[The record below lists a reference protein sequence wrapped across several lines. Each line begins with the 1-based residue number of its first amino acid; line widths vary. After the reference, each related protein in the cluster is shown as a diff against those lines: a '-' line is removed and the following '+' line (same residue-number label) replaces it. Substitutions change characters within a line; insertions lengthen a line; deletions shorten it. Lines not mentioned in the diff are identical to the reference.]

1 MPLGL
6 SKAALLGA
14 SGSGGGY
21 EHWFGL
27 FSSNSNYYASG
38 TGNGL
43 ALDSSDNIG
52 LVYQANGSPDGS
64 LTSSTYPF
72 NAIIDKTGILKWAK
86 ALGPTSGQVITPN
99 YPVSC
104 GFKDTTNG
112 KFYVASGMPAGGQF
126 GSNSP
131 SFSTNSPSIFVD
143 INDGTGA
150 INADHCVYEDSN
162 SDQTLQP
169 VACTETHAISGTTY
183 LYSNYKNNNPTGATD
198 SAVGMFRQ
206 ELNSSGGFTGTPTRY
221 GKYISSI
228 GQNIYNAGNQAIDF
242 GLDSGSARFACTGYA
257 YISDGYG
264 ARFIPYLLM
273 FDEDGGNFSHASPYV
288 NVAGKSGY
296 GYGVYVDGSHNAYL
310 LTGSHDPTT
319 VITPAVVHKYNS
331 SAVHQSHKG
340 YRADGTGFSY
350 FAYGAEDSSG
360 NLYFAGGFNM
370 NHDSVDNTTRA
381 TLIKFN
387 SSLVPQWYRAIDV
400 EPADASSS
408 RYSATAGL
416 KINSDGNICWS
427 FVTGNAAY
435 TVGGVAVLPAD
446 GSGTG
451 TYSIDGHTLDY
462 IDISSKVTDVSSNFS
477 FSNLS
482 RFSTYANTLA
492 SLDTLTP
499 EQNGGSNV
507 PASITAVEV

>member
-27 FSSNSNYYASG
+27 FSSNSNYYVNG
-38 TGNGL
+38 VGNGL

-52 LVYQANGSPDGS
+52 LVWQGQVSPDGS

-72 NAIIDKTGILKWAK
+72 NAVIDKTGILQWAK

-112 KFYVASGMPAGGQF
+112 KFYIAAGMPAGGQF

-131 SFSTNSPSIFVD
+131 NFSTNLPSIFVD
-143 INDGTGA
+143 INDATGA

-162 SDQTLQP
+162 SAQTLQP
-169 VACTETHAISGTTY
+169 VACPETHAISGTTY

-221 GKYISSI
+221 GKYIPSI

-242 GLDSGSARFACTGYA
+242 GIDSGSARFACVGYA
-257 YISDGYG
+257 YISDSYG

-273 FDEDGGNFSHASPYV
+273 FDEDGGNFNHASPYV
-288 NVAGKSGY
+288 TTASKSGY
-296 GYGVYVDGSHNAYL
+296 AYGVYVDGSHNAYVL
-310 LTGSHDPTT
+310 QGFNDPTT

-331 SAVHQSHKG
+331 SAVSQSHKA
-340 YRADGTGFSY
+340 YRADGTGFTY
-350 FAYGAEDSSG
+350 FSHGAEDSSG

-370 NHDSVDNTTRA
+370 NHDSVDNITRA
-381 TLIKFN
+381 GIIKFN

-400 EPADASSS
+400 EPADASST
-408 RYSATAGL
+408 RYSQTSGL
-416 KINSDGNICWS
+416 QINSDGNICWS
-427 FVTGNAAY
+427 FLTGNAAY
-435 TVGGVAVLPAD
+435 QVGGVAVLPAD

-462 IDISSKVTDVSSNFS
+462 IDISSKITDVTSNFS
-477 FSNLS
+477 FSNAS
-482 RFSTYANTLA
+482 RFSTYNNTLA